1 MIIPNETWQVEVGGQ
16 IYETNFEELVNWISE
31 GNLMRADKVRRGNLR
46 WLEAGKIPT
55 LDGFFNAKDF
65 GHPLPSV
72 EFSTTIVGTET
83 AVNTA
88 TPANNFATSQQNTT
102 QFAQNNQPNDF
113 NNLPPTQMNLPPTQ
127 MFAAQPFEN
136 PLPLPTAN
144 VCFIHNDTEPK
155 YVCDTCQN
163 VFCAACPKSF
173 GGSLRIC
180 PMCGSSCSSIQQL
193 QAQWETQ
200 IQYQTAMSEGFGL
213 EDFGKAIVYP
223 FKFKLSLFFGAILF
237 TFFSLGQ
244 TAAGAG
250 SFMMI
255 GPVLICFMLANM
267 LTFSVLAN
275 TVENFSQGKID
286 KDFMSNFDDF
296 SLWMDVIQPFFLS
309 IGVFLVSFGLMTVLI
324 FASMLFMWSSVKDA
338 VKKESDIRMEQVKKQ
353 KEELRKSKQPSI
365 MDSDRDRAYQADLD
379 NMNKQIGIQKLRSL
393 GMSDPEADLSFEQTL
408 ALAFKS
414 IGLFIIPIFLALLW
428 GLFYYPIACAV
439 AGYSRSFAATINP
452 SIGWETIKLLGADY
466 AKIVVMTLFLSII
479 VALVEL
485 VIHFVLSSF
494 DMPGMGNLP
503 AIALGS
509 IVKFYFSVVFA
520 VILGFA
526 LYKNA
531 DKLKFSLN

>member
-324 FASMLFMWSSVKDA
+324 FASMLFMWSSVKDS